1 MKGCGGQEYAVAP
14 VDPEGDTIRCRW
26 SSESEAYQMAHD
38 SGLSQFSLNEETCVV
53 TYHPE
58 NDQAEEGGSKAI
70 AVQVEDFDADG
81 NLL

>member
-26 SSESEAYQMAHD
+26 ASESEAYKMAHD

-58 NDQAEEGGSKAI
+58 NDQATTGGSKAI
-70 AVQVEDFDADG
+70 SVQVEDFDADG